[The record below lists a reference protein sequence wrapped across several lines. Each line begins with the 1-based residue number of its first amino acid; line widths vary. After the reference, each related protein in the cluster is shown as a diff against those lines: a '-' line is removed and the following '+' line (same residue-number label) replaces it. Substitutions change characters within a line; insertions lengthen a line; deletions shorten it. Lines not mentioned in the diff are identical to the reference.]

1 MVIKRNNN
9 LKRKR
14 TVGPSRGFDLK
25 VVMEY
30 LASGLTILGL
40 MFGIGYWVASIEHK
54 VEIMNLNQ
62 RHNNEMSNL
71 RIQMNN
77 HIQSLQNKYDILE
90 SEYNLLKDRKE
101 DHDEK

>member
-1 MVIKRNNN
+1 MVINRNNN

-14 TVGPSRGFDLK
+14 TVRPSRGFDLK

>member
-14 TVGPSRGFDLK
+14 TDNMGFNLK

-40 MFGIGYWVASIEHK
+40 VFGMGYWIASIEHK

-77 HIQSLQNKYDILE
+77 QIQSLQNKYDILE

-101 DHDEK
+101 GGDEK